1 MKHHKASNQGFDGNT
16 SRRRETLSSCGDN
29 CVYNFFSRT
38 RPGYQ
43 AGGYIL
49 RVFFAVTIIGKHRRQ
64 FVRATSCLRV
74 FLSGYTL
81 NGYAKRSPL
90 PSCPSPNNHR
100 SFFSVLAVI
109 VVQRLRYTKDESF
122 TRKQQENWSDR
133 TLDPSSKYFKIGR
146 KEYWNTQTSKS
157 VFYSYSISN
166 LHGILNSKIHPFHS
180 INISYNTERKLKR
193 THIFPPSQTH
203 LPNTHTQR
211 YPFTTTT
218 LPLNRVPENR

>member
-1 MKHHKASNQGFDGNT
+1 MED
-16 SRRRETLSSCGDN
+16 
-29 CVYNFFSRT
+29 
-38 RPGYQ
+38 
-43 AGGYIL
+43 IL
-49 RVFFAVTIIGKHRRQ
+49 VRVFFAVTIIGKHRRQ

-90 PSCPSPNNHR
+90 PSCPSPNNQR
-100 SFFSVLAVI
+100 SFFFVLAVI
-109 VVQRLRYTKDESF
+109 VVQRLRYTKDENF

-166 LHGILNSKIHPFHS
+166 SHRIQRFKFKDPPFSLYQYFLQHREKIETHS
-180 INISYNTERKLKR
+180 HFSPI
-193 THIFPPSQTH
+193 
-203 LPNTHTQR
+203 PNTPSKHPHSTISL
-211 YPFTTTT
+211 YHYYFTAQ
-218 LPLNRVPENR
+218 PCSRK

>member
-1 MKHHKASNQGFDGNT
+1 MKHYKASNQGFDGNT
-16 SRRRETLSSCGDN
+16 SRRRETLSSCGD
-29 CVYNFFSRT
+29 NFFSRT

-122 TRKQQENWSDR
+122 TRKQQENWSDL

-146 KEYWNTQTSKS
+146 KEYWNTQTSKL

-166 LHGILNSKIHPFHS
+166 SHRILNSKIHPFHS
-180 INISYNTERKLKR
+180 INISYTERKLKR

>member
-1 MKHHKASNQGFDGNT
+1 MKHHKASNQGLQVGEERRYQVAGT
-16 SRRRETLSSCGDN
+16 IACTISSRGRGLDIRQVED
-29 CVYNFFSRT
+29 
-38 RPGYQ
+38 
-43 AGGYIL
+43 IL
-49 RVFFAVTIIGKHRRQ
+49 VRVFFAVTIIGKHRRQ

-90 PSCPSPNNHR
+90 PSCPSPNNQR
-100 SFFSVLAVI
+100 SFFFVLAVI

-166 LHGILNSKIHPFHS
+166 SHRILNSKIHPFHS

-218 LPLNRVPENR
+218 TVQPCSRK

>member
-1 MKHHKASNQGFDGNT
+1 M
-16 SRRRETLSSCGDN
+16 
-29 CVYNFFSRT
+29 VM
-38 RPGYQ
+38 
-43 AGGYIL
+43 
-49 RVFFAVTIIGKHRRQ
+49 
-64 FVRATSCLRV
+64 
-74 FLSGYTL
+74 L
-81 NGYAKRSPL
+81 NVPL
-90 PSCPSPNNHR
+90 SCPSPNNHR

-166 LHGILNSKIHPFHS
+166 SHRILNSKIHPFHS

-218 LPLNRVPENR
+218 TAQPCSRK